1 MNNSNTIKLGRAR
14 NNFRTT
20 QYCIRIKAEMLR
32 SSFAAITL
40 SEAFSC
46 ASHPSH

>member
-1 MNNSNTIKLGRAR
+1 
-14 NNFRTT
+14 
-20 QYCIRIKAEMLR
+20 MLK